1 MKRAAAIATLCAF
14 LFAPAVDAVECAD
27 FGKWIDIGCRRVVD
41 TYANGKNE
49 LLVSGYS
56 SRGIELEKLKH
67 VQAAF
72 LQKPFSPH
80 TLLLKV
86 REILDAPAT
95 ATTTEESLSDGSESP
110 VNRH

>member
-1 MKRAAAIATLCAF
+1 MEVEVAL
-14 LFAPAVDAVECAD
+14 PAELPKGARPDLTVE
-27 FGKWIDIGCRRVVD
+27 G
-41 TYANGKNE
+41 T
-49 LLVSGYS
+49 
-56 SRGIELEKLKH
+56 IELEKLKH